1 MTLTERTTIVG
12 TVLGLV
18 TFLAYWTVVITRAL
32 TDDLPL
38 QEVAWQGPMLWSL
51 IIGGGLYA
59 VAYLVFWLRARG
71 EPTMDV
77 RDAEIQRYAESVGGG
92 LTGLG
97 VLAALIMLA
106 LNVDT
111 FWVAN
116 VLFTVAFLG
125 SLVSSATTIAS
136 YREGLP
142 S

>member
-1 MTLTERTTIVG
+1 MNLTERTTIIG
-12 TVLGLV
+12 TFVGLV
-18 TFLAYWTVVITRAL
+18 VFVAYWAVVITRAL

-38 QEVAWQGPMLWSL
+38 VDVAWQGPLLWSL

-59 VAYLVFWLRARG
+59 VIYLVLWLRARG
-71 EPTMDV
+71 EPATDV
-77 RDAEIQRYAESVGGG
+77 RDAEIRRFAESAGGG
-92 LTGLG
+92 ITGMG
-97 VLAALIMLA
+97 VLVALIMLA

-116 VLFTVAFLG
+116 VLFTLAFLG
-125 SLVSSATTIAS
+125 SIISSAVTIGA